1 MQPLTVLTGETSLHG
16 PSEPS
21 PATLRFLRTESV
33 RDQILGGLGSKM
45 VTLNPLTMKYP
56 RYGAKSSISVNE
68 VMDPLL
74 KDIALESSIL
84 LARGMHG
91 YLGLG

>member
-1 MQPLTVLTGETSLHG
+1 
-16 PSEPS
+16 
-21 PATLRFLRTESV
+21 
-33 RDQILGGLGSKM
+33 M